1 MYISSKYVHM
11 CESIYLHIHVQK
23 HTYTYRERDS
33 KRGKTLKTGKS
44 KKDYNV
50 WYKFE
55 IIFNLLFTSSD
66 RGLKKM
72 NYHQN
77 AERK

>member
-1 MYISSKYVHM
+1 M

-23 HTYTYRERDS
+23 HTYTYRERES

-44 KKDYNV
+44 KKAYNV
-50 WYKFE
+50 CYKFE

-66 RGLKKM
+66 RGLNKM